1 MYVGK
6 IPQNTKPVG
15 WNKQFLKINK
25 PVGWNNHVYGKNSS
39 KLINL

>member
-25 PVGWNNHVYGKNSS
+25 PVGRNKHVGGNFFS
-39 KLINL
+39 KLISL